1 MTVKLC
7 VDWSGMVYLPTGSSD
22 LFLFFS
28 CMTSNFLYL
37 SFSTFYSSSL
47 WRTDTI
53 VFSKL
58 NKPPTSIKSPLKW
71 VRNEYAP
78 RGLNGGFTVFFEKW
92 CDQHVTSTGQ
102 RKNLIPWQE
111 SNLCM
116 TFRTLVGCSNHW
128 ATKHSWR
135 LGHIQGSC
143 MTCILCTDRIINRNY
158 HVCDK

>member
-7 VDWSGMVYLPTGSSD
+7 VDWSGMGYLPTGSSD
-22 LFLFFS
+22 LILFFG

-37 SFSTFYSSSL
+37 SFSTLYSSSL
-47 WRTDTI
+47 LRTDTI

-58 NKPPTSIKSPLKW
+58 NKPPSPLSPPSNGLEMNMPPKGLIEGLQYFL
-71 VRNEYAP
+71 RNW
-78 RGLNGGFTVFFEKW
+78 W

-116 TFRTLVGCSNHW
+116 TWSDALTTELQSTRG
-128 ATKHSWR
+128 K

-143 MTCILCTDRIINRNY
+143 MTCILRTDRINNQNY